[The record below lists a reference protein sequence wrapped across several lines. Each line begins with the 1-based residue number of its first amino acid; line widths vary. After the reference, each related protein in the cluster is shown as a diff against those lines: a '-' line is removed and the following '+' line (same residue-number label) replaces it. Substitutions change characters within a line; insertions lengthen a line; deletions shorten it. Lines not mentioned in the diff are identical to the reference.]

1 MGDGEPEVGE
11 DSVPLVVGDEAVVR
25 FDRGDTQRVVAV
37 HHLAQVLGIE
47 ATRQR
52 RRADEVD
59 EHHREMASFAVD
71 PSGAPI
77 RRGVGIDERRAALV
91 TEAVIR
97 SIALSTGGARPDARR
112 LRTTRSMRRRCRR
125 SDHMP
130 RKAPR
135 LPVPAPTSSVRNG
148 RAPVVYRSTG
158 RQCPVWAASGPDCR
172 GLAAQIGLWTE
183 GRPERTTVNRRLGR
197 GRVLRRPGTAGRSR
211 GG

>member
-11 DSVPLVVGDEAVVR
+11 DSVPLVVGHEAVVR

-71 PSGAPI
+71 ASGAPI

-97 SIALSTGGARPDARR
+97 SIALSTGGARPDARHSAPPAVCGGAVDG
-112 LRTTRSMRRRCRR
+112 LTTCRAKRPVSRFRHRRRVYETDGRQ
-125 SDHMP
+125 
-130 RKAPR
+130 
-135 LPVPAPTSSVRNG
+135 SSIG
-148 RAPVVYRSTG
+148 STG